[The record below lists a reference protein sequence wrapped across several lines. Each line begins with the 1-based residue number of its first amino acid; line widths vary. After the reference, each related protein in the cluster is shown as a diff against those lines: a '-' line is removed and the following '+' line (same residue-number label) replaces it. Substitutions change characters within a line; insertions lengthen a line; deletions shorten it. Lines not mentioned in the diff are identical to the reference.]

1 MLNQPSPDGGVVLLL
16 GPETFHRQPDRS
28 VITGHRTF
36 TNRPNSTRM
45 TPEIAQLGYRQ
56 IDKDAVDAVVSGW
69 NHGASHPSS

>member
-1 MLNQPSPDGGVVLLL
+1 MAGGPAAWAGDFPSSA
-16 GPETFHRQPDRS
+16 RS

-56 IDKDAVDAVVSGW
+56 IDQDAVDAVVSGW